1 MHGSSNSSSPL
12 TSLSHFRSWSS
23 IVSYFV
29 LSSILSHP
37 FPGSVMEWRGGGV
50 AAHWGSVVRPRQ
62 CMDRPTPPHPSPPS
76 PNSGHGPQSCPTSCR
91 PLFSLSSILSLPFP
105 GPVVVS
111 RGGGVAAHW
120 GAVVRPGRCVDRPL
134 LLSPH
139 LLVPIQV
146 LVLDRSFVI
155 SFICLHS
162 SSRSP
167 LYCRVLTLF
176 NSFLPRADTFV
187 LTPFNG
193 FLPRADTCPDPL

>member
-1 MHGSSNSSSPL
+1 
-12 TSLSHFRSWSS
+12 
-23 IVSYFV
+23 
-29 LSSILSHP
+29 
-37 FPGSVMEWRGGGV
+37 V
-50 AAHWGSVVRPRQ
+50 AAH
-62 CMDRPTPPHPSPPS
+62 
-76 PNSGHGPQSCPTSCR
+76 CR
-91 PLFSLSSILSLPFP
+91 
-105 GPVVVS
+105 
-111 RGGGVAAHW
+111 
-120 GAVVRPGRCVDRPL
+120 AVVRPGRCVDRPL

-176 NSFLPRADTFV
+176 NGFLPRADTFV

-193 FLPRADTCPDPL
+193 FLPRADTFALTPFNGFLPTVTFLLGPPLMASCPGLTHSS